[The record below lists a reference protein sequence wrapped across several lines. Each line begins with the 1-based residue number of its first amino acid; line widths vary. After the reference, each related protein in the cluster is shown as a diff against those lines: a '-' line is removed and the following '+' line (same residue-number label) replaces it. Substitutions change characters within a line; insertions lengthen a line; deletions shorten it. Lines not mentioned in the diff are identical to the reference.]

1 MNDKFLWVCV
11 GIIAVVIA
19 VDLSVLALLISKGYP
34 TFGELTWMK
43 WRVYAA
49 ASVLALALLIWLR
62 DDFFFEYA
70 LTWGVLALLLTPA
83 IYLYR
88 ALKEWQLY
96 VTGLD
101 YISAG
106 PYASL
111 FCVLAFSGLAFIS
124 NFIYRNK
131 C

>member
-1 MNDKFLWVCV
+1 MNDKFLWVGV

-62 DDFFFEYA
+62 DDLFFEFA
-70 LTWGVLALLLTPA
+70 LIWGVLALLLTPA

-88 ALKEWQLY
+88 ALKEWQLH

-106 PYASL
+106 PYLSL
-111 FCVLAFSGLAFIS
+111 SCILAFSCLVFIS
-124 NFIYRNK
+124 NSYRSK